1 LGRGIAALKIGC
13 EKENNN
19 KLGEERAGTE
29 YRLTPSQRLIEITK
43 RKKNRFGMR
52 SKTEVSYLVL

>member
-13 EKENNN
+13 EKEGNN
-19 KLGEERAGTE
+19 KLGEERVGTE

-43 RKKNRFGMR
+43 REKKGLGCGARLKFPI
-52 SKTEVSYLVL
+52 